1 VEARNLTLDAQKI
14 EHAGYTRFILE
25 RNPRRY
31 NEYGEELDDSESD
44 QEADEDAADENA
56 YTGIRLEG
64 AFMHKWAEAQYRL
77 TYHVNLELLCPLK
90 HPSELPVH
98 PTMSHPYLSTALPD
112 MVKSTQDK
120 LRQERANLWRAKH
133 LNRQLI
139 GDESWMPCGAVESPD
154 DWDLFEPR
162 KKPLQEPN
170 GVKKRKREGTSPE
183 DLEGG
188 RTAAMD
194 QPIEAGEVTEATT
207 EKDVHEPSSA
217 PLTGC
222 ASAEPGQDLRMP
234 DAGHPEELDT
244 KAHFDVKGG
253 SEPRADKTEEEPEDV
268 QMDGAAPSNAVPELN
283 GIHPPDTSKN
293 EDAQHVEDR
302 PDGAMDAEEN
312 QSAETPEENVIER
325 SPKPVSE
332 PDDATPPP
340 PPRRITRALAA
351 NNNSNPHST
360 AVTPSFSP
368 TPTLASSS
376 TSSLLHIDPI
386 FLLPPSVHPS
396 GGVSALYTLPAE
408 EAAETRRL
416 LATYIQK
423 QEESVRG
430 YESVLAKLLKAQR
443 LRDEVLEM
451 CKAEGHVGEMSDGE
465 DWIDYEQWG
474 LQPGELRKGRDD
486 DEDAVEENTIG
497 GRKGKRRARN

>member
-1 VEARNLTLDAQKI
+1 
-14 EHAGYTRFILE
+14 
-25 RNPRRY
+25 
-31 NEYGEELDDSESD
+31 
-44 QEADEDAADENA
+44 
-56 YTGIRLEG
+56 
-64 AFMHKWAEAQYRL
+64 
-77 TYHVNLELLCPLK
+77 
-90 HPSELPVH
+90 
-98 PTMSHPYLSTALPD
+98 

-120 LRQERANLWRAKH
+120 LRQERANLWRAKY

-139 GDESWMPCGAVESPD
+139 GDESWMPCGAVESPN

-170 GVKKRKREGTSPE
+170 GVKKRKREGTSSE
-183 DLEGG
+183 ALEAG
-188 RTAAMD
+188 RTEVMGQA
-194 QPIEAGEVTEATT
+194 IEAGEMTEATT
-207 EKDVHEPSSA
+207 GTDVHEPSSVL
-217 PLTGC
+217 LTGR
-222 ASAEPGQDLRMP
+222 ASGEPGQDLHME
-234 DAGHPEELDT
+234 DTGHTEELNT
-244 KAHFDVKGG
+244 KDHLDVKM
-253 SEPRADKTEEEPEDV
+253 ENDPQDDKTEEEPEDV
-268 QMDGAAPSNAVPELN
+268 QMDGAVPSNAVHELN
-283 GIHPPDTSKN
+283 GIHPLETSKN

-302 PDGAMDAEEN
+302 PDGTMDTEEN
-312 QSAETPEENVIER
+312 QNAETPEEIVVEH

-340 PPRRITRALAA
+340 PTRRITRALAA

-360 AVTPSFSP
+360 APTPPFSP

-376 TSSLLHIDPI
+376 TSSLLQIDPI

-396 GGVSALYTLPAE
+396 NAASAIYALPAE

-465 DWIDYEQWG
+465 DWIDYERWG
-474 LQPGELRKGRDD
+474 LQPGELRKGRDE

>member
-1 VEARNLTLDAQKI
+1 
-14 EHAGYTRFILE
+14 
-25 RNPRRY
+25 
-31 NEYGEELDDSESD
+31 
-44 QEADEDAADENA
+44 
-56 YTGIRLEG
+56 
-64 AFMHKWAEAQYRL
+64 
-77 TYHVNLELLCPLK
+77 
-90 HPSELPVH
+90 
-98 PTMSHPYLSTALPD
+98 
-112 MVKSTQDK
+112 
-120 LRQERANLWRAKH
+120 
-133 LNRQLI
+133 
-139 GDESWMPCGAVESPD
+139 MPCGAVESPN

-162 KKPLQEPN
+162 KKPFQEAN
-170 GVKKRKREGTSPE
+170 GVKKRKREGTSSE
-183 DLEGG
+183 ALEGG
-188 RTAAMD
+188 RTEAMD
-194 QPIEAGEVTEATT
+194 QAIEAGEMTEATT
-207 EKDVHEPSSA
+207 GKDVHEPSSA
-217 PLTGC
+217 LLTGR
-222 ASAEPGQDLRMP
+222 ASAEPGQDLHMQ
-234 DAGHPEELDT
+234 DAGHTEELNT
-244 KAHFDVKGG
+244 KAHLDVKRG
-253 SEPRADKTEEEPEDV
+253 SDPQADKTEEEPEDV
-268 QMDGAAPSNAVPELN
+268 QMDGVVPSNAVHELN
-283 GIHPPDTSKN
+283 GIHPPETSN
-293 EDAQHVEDR
+293 AQHVEDR
-302 PDGAMDAEEN
+302 PDGTMDTEEN
-312 QSAETPEENVIER
+312 QNAETPEEIAVER

-340 PPRRITRALAA
+340 PTRRITRALAA

-360 AVTPSFSP
+360 APTPPFSP

-376 TSSLLHIDPI
+376 TSSLLQIDPI

-396 GGVSALYTLPAE
+396 NAASAIYALPAE

-474 LQPGELRKGRDD
+474 LQPGELRKGRDE